1 MPDRAAIPAG
11 STGFPEADGFTI
23 GALGA
28 DEADACA
35 AIFERAFNAGHRYAA
50 RPVSRADFLAAVEGR
65 DVLVARLADGTP
77 AGFAS
82 VVRGHAFIHHLYVDP
97 AFAARGIGRALLA
110 RAVAL
115 AGGAATLKCQIGN
128 PRALAFYRRLGWT
141 EGDRGGE
148 APGEWVRLIAPTP

>member
-11 STGFPEADGFTI
+11 STGIAETDGFAI

-35 AIFERAFNAGHRYAA
+35 AIFERAFNAGHPYAA
-50 RPVSRADFLAAVEGR
+50 RPVTRADFLAAVDGR
-65 DVLVARLADGTP
+65 DVLVARLAGGAP
-77 AGFAS
+77 AGFAA

-97 AFAARGIGRALLA
+97 DFAGRGIGRALLA

-115 AGGAATLKCQIGN
+115 AGGAATLKCQLGN

-141 EGDRGGE
+141 EGERGGE
-148 APGEWVRLIAPTP
+148 APFEWVRLAAP